1 MIKIIKFSKNNYTNW
16 DSFVLKAN
24 NGTLFHLRKFL
35 SYHPENRFKDHS
47 LEIYKKNTLFS
58 VFPAA
63 DITIN
68 DKKMLVSHPGSS
80 YGSFISKDELS
91 IKDAME
97 MVSTLIDYSS
107 KMGFDGI
114 QLTIPPIF
122 HSKRVSNYIEYSLL
136 FNGFDYFRREVT
148 STLVIENSE
157 DKILNKFKSSH
168 QRALRK
174 SKKLGVKTKITE
186 RVDEFFSMLKNNLK
200 IRHGVDPTHS
210 LEELKSLIKLFP
222 DSINIFGAF
231 YDNQMI
237 AGVLNI
243 VVKEGVALAFYIS
256 HKEDFQELRP
266 LNLLF
271 FDIFKWCLKNNIKVY
286 DFGTFTDNGI
296 ANMGLGRFKESFG
309 ASGVFRD
316 SLKILF

>member
-1 MIKIIKFSKNNYTNW
+1 MIKIKKFSKNNYAIW
-16 DSFVLKAN
+16 DSFVLEAN

-35 SYHPENRFKDHS
+35 SYHPGDRFKDHS
-47 LEIYKKNTLFS
+47 VEIYKKNTLLS
-58 VFPAA
+58 VLPAA
-63 DITIN
+63 DMIIG
-68 DKKMLVSHPGSS
+68 DKRMLVSHPGSS
-80 YGSFISKDELS
+80 YGSFISKEELS

-97 MVSTLIDYSS
+97 MVSKLIDYSS
-107 KMGFDGI
+107 KKGFEGI

-122 HSKRVSNYIEYSLL
+122 YSKRMSNYIEHSLL
-136 FNGFDYFRREVT
+136 FNGFDYFRRDLT
-148 STLVIENSE
+148 SILKIENSE
-157 DKILNKFKSSH
+157 DKILNKFKPSH

-174 SKKLGVKTKITE
+174 SKKLGVTTKITE
-186 RVDEFFSMLKNNLK
+186 RADEFFLMLKNNLK

-210 LEELKSLIKLFP
+210 LTELKSLIKLFP
-222 DSINIFGAF
+222 NSINIFGAF
-231 YDNQMI
+231 YDKQMI

-243 VVKEGVALAFYIS
+243 IVKEGVALAFYIS

-271 FDIFKWCLKNNIKVY
+271 FDIFKWGLKNNIKVY
-286 DFGTFTDNGI
+286 DFGTFTDKGI

-316 SLKILF
+316 SFKILF

>member
-1 MIKIIKFSKNNYTNW
+1 MVKIKKFSKNNYDTW

-35 SYHPENRFKDHS
+35 SYHPEDRFKDHS
-47 LEIYKKNTLFS
+47 VEIYKKNTLLS
-58 VFPAA
+58 LFPAA
-63 DITIN
+63 ELTIN

-80 YGSFISKDELS
+80 YGSFISKEGLS

-97 MVSTLIDYSS
+97 MVSKLIDYSS
-107 KMGFDGI
+107 KKGFGGV
-114 QLTIPPIF
+114 QLTIPPAF
-122 HSKRVSNYIEYSLL
+122 YSTRLSNYIEYSLL
-136 FNGFDYFRREVT
+136 FNGFDYLRREVT
-148 STLVIENSE
+148 STLTIENRE
-157 DKILNKFKSSH
+157 DKILKKFKPSH

-174 SKKLGVKTKITE
+174 SKKLGVETKITD

-210 LEELKSLIKLFP
+210 LLELKSLIKLFP
-222 DSINIFGAF
+222 ESINIFGAF
-231 YDNQMI
+231 YDDQMI

-243 VVKEGVALAFYIS
+243 IVKEGVALAFYIS
-256 HKEDFQELRP
+256 HKEDFQDLRP

-271 FDIFKWCLKNNIKVY
+271 FDIFKWGLKNNIKVY

-316 SLKILF
+316 SFEIRF